1 MILIYGDLM
10 RGGWL
15 FVFVIISLARGTVKT
30 KSTFCQ
36 VSGFLV
42 QYGTQTSGQ
51 SRPEPDTPF

>member
-10 RGGWL
+10 RGTWL
-15 FVFVIISLARGTVKT
+15 LVYAIIAIVRGTVGT
-30 KSTFCQ
+30 PSTFCQ

-51 SRPEPDTPF
+51 